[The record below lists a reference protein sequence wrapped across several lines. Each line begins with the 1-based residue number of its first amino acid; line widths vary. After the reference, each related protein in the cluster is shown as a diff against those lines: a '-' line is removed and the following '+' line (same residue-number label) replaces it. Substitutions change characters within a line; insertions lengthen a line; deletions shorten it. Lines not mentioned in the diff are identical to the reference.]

1 MVEGAAFSGTRE
13 HKQRFHGWLPAHRD
27 EDRVRSRAP
36 REMHTPHGPRADTH
50 ADTDDVREHTHNAVD
65 FEPKGS
71 LEDLW
76 PGTYYLKNVDSK
88 YRRFYGQ
95 RDA

>member
-50 ADTDDVREHTHNAVD
+50 ADTDDMREHTHNAH
-65 FEPKGS
+65 
-71 LEDLW
+71 LHMHTTHL
-76 PGTYYLKNVDSK
+76 
-88 YRRFYGQ
+88 
-95 RDA
+95 DAQNWAHMCR